1 MVRYWPVLKVNPG
14 RQPTPLGSDGID
26 PWLRVED
33 WQAALIIEM
42 LKSKGIS
49 YRVRRDGRREKGGG
63 TEVPMERIS
72 FPGGDARRL
81 QRIFESWLP
90 NIE

>member
-1 MVRYWPVLKVNPG
+1 MNRRNWIVLTVNPG
-14 RQPTPLGSDGID
+14 RPPTPIGSDGID

-33 WQAALIIEM
+33 WQAVLIIEM
-42 LKSKGIS
+42 LDSRGIPH
-49 YRVRRDGRREKGGG
+49 RVRRDGSRGMPGA
-63 TEVPMERIS
+63 TVPMDRIS

-81 QRIFESWLP
+81 QDIFDSWIP